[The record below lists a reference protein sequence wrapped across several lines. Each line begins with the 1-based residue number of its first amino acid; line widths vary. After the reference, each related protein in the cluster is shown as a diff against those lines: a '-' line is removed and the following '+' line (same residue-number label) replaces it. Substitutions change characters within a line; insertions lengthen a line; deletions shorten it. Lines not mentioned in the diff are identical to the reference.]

1 MVNALAR
8 ADMEFTI
15 AATRE
20 VFPPAKRVKKRAMTM
35 KTGFPGGCP
44 TSSLKAEAMNSP
56 QSQRLA
62 VGSMVIRYVTA
73 AIANVTQPAMLLI
86 NLYFFISDDLI

>member
-1 MVNALAR
+1 MIVQNRKRIVNALAK

-15 AATRE
+15 AAT
-20 VFPPAKRVKKRAMTM
+20 FATLPPAKRVKNLPIII

-44 TSSLKAEAMNSP
+44 TSSLKQEATNSP

-62 VGSMVIRYVTA
+62 VGSIVIR
-73 AIANVTQPAMLLI
+73 
-86 NLYFFISDDLI
+86 